1 MKVAEIFYFG
11 GAILDGVT
19 NSLTLDIANK
29 SMDALWQRANVISNN
44 ISNAD
49 TPGYKEKNVTFE
61 DALANAINSGSIS
74 ANTLDLIEPQVFEV
88 QGAED
93 PMGNSVNM
101 ETQMVQLAKN
111 QLQYSY
117 MEKAENDSLSML
129 RSAASEGR
137 SL

>member
-1 MKVAEIFYFG
+1 M
-11 GAILDGVT
+11 DGVT

-74 ANTLDLIEPQVFEV
+74 ANTLNSIEPQVVDV

-93 PMGNSVNM
+93 TTGNSVDM
-101 ETQMVQLAKN
+101 ENQMVQLAKN

-117 MEKAENDSLSML
+117 MEKSENDSLSML

-137 SL
+137 SS

>member
-1 MKVAEIFYFG
+1 MN
-11 GAILDGVT
+11 GVI

-61 DALANAINSGSIS
+61 DALASAVNSGGIS
-74 ANTLDLIEPQVFEV
+74 ANTLNSIEPQVFEV
-88 QGAED
+88 QGSED
-93 PMGNSVNM
+93 TTGNSVDM
-101 ETQMVQLAKN
+101 ENQMVQLAQN

-117 MEKAENDSLSML
+117 MEKSENDSLNML
-129 RSAASEGR
+129 KSAASEGR
-137 SL
+137 SS